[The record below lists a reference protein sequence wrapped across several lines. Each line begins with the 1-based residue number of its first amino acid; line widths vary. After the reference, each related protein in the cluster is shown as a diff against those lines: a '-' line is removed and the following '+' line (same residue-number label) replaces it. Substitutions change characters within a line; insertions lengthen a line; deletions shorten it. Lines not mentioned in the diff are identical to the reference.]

1 VDGAANEAIIRFFA
15 DRLDVPR
22 SRVRLTTGAS
32 GRRKVVEI
40 QGIGLEAL
48 ARAFGVAEH

>member
-15 DRLDVPR
+15 DRLGVPR
-22 SRVRLTTGAS
+22 SRVRLTKGAS

-40 QGIGLEAL
+40 DGIGVEAL
-48 ARAFGVAEH
+48 SKAFGAEAS